1 MLNDLGS
8 WTAILLGG
16 LVVTIQLAAISLV
29 LSVLLSAT
37 IAIMSISPWRLLRIF
52 AGLYVDI
59 FRSIPI
65 LALAISAYFGLGS
78 TLARLG
84 ITSFGTAVGVLTLI
98 EGAYLAELYRGSL
111 ESIRTPQW
119 DAGASL
125 GLSWT
130 STLRHVILPQALP
143 PAIPITLN
151 MTIAIIKDSSLV
163 SLIAVNEIT
172 NVANQLIAVTF
183 QPVEIYALVALL
195 YLALILPLSQ
205 ASRVIE
211 GYVAR
216 RLGIGPRTERERAL
230 RQLTSASELKVG

>member
-1 MLNDLGS
+1 MLNDLTA

-16 LVVTIQLAAISLV
+16 LTVTIEIAALSLV
-29 LSVLLSAT
+29 LSVALAAAL
-37 IAIMSISPWRLLRIF
+37 AIFSISPRRPLRIF
-52 AGLYVDI
+52 AGLYVDV

-65 LALAISAYFGLGS
+65 LALAISAYFGLGA
-78 TLARLG
+78 TLAKLG
-84 ITSFGTAVGVLTLI
+84 ISSFGTAVAVLTLI
-98 EGAYLAELYRGSL
+98 EAAYLAELYRGSL

-125 GLSWT
+125 GLSWA

-151 MTIAIIKDSSLV
+151 MAIAIIKDSSLV

-183 QPVEIYALVALL
+183 QPVQVYALVALL
-195 YLALILPLSQ
+195 YLALIIPLSLV
-205 ASRVIE
+205 SRAIE
-211 GYVAR
+211 ALTAR
-216 RLGIGPRTERERAL
+216 RLGIRPRTERERAL
-230 RQLTSASELKVG
+230 QQLTSGSELKVG